1 MMNKIVMM
9 ALCLF
14 AFLSLKATG
23 LSGDMINIK
32 GEEWVLLAKPINED
46 SLLYVRLMDFLPEN
60 RYSSTANWDGYT
72 AYWKIENGNL
82 YLQHI
87 DVYLHNETRDTSW
100 VKVFSPDDLKDVFA
114 SYYRG
119 GKIYASWFS
128 GQVRAGQGEQL
139 IYIHSGFYRHYEAEQ
154 VITVENGRVLSM
166 QLYHNYKKDGLKMES
181 LYSEVVKCFP
191 WQQFPEYRECKL
203 YFTTHS
209 YEVTPEGRLTDCY
222 ANVYIQPTG
231 EKINDANHPLIKTFK
246 EILKSIYPLEVFFIN
261 GKFILMYDN
270 YTFPISVEKTKEANT
285 KS

>member
-1 MMNKIVMM
+1 M
-9 ALCLF
+9 
-14 AFLSLKATG
+14 
-23 LSGDMINIK
+23 
-32 GEEWVLLAKPINED
+32 LAKPINED

-209 YEVTPEGRLTDCY
+209 YEVTPKGRLTDCY
-222 ANVYIQPTG
+222 VNVYIQPTG